1 MDIYLTGATLDKL
14 FSEISCGDVGLQ
26 GVSVIV
32 PESEYRIVINKIK
45 NFDTSKWFNKSSLCR
60 FLSYRCDKE
69 FLGQFIKEFPDF
81 LSKLTVD
88 AYIYANSDVDVLV
101 RLNEVGL
108 LPEEYRAKA
117 IESIS
122 DLAVAIPDS
131 GFLRD
136 SIKTLISDDELA
148 SILKLVRDNLLP
160 DLDRQI
166 DNWRSSYNGEDE
178 PEAYFEELKSALD
191 DYKNEFED
199 IELSRTK
206 IEDAIVCIDQIV
218 EDLKSEYEPEDD
230 GGFWKRG
237 EDNASKNSD
246 NRSIFDDVDYG

>member
-1 MDIYLTGATLDKL
+1 M
-14 FSEISCGDVGLQ
+14 S
-26 GVSVIV
+26 
-32 PESEYRIVINKIK
+32 
-45 NFDTSKWFNKSSLCR
+45 
-60 FLSYRCDKE
+60 
-69 FLGQFIKEFPDF
+69 QFIKEFPDF

-101 RLNEVGL
+101 SLNEVGL
-108 LPEEYRAKA
+108 LPEEYRVKA
-117 IESIS
+117 IESIR
-122 DLAVAIPDS
+122 DLAVTIPDS

-136 SIKTLISDDELA
+136 SIKTLMSDDELA

-230 GGFWKRG
+230 DGFWKRG
-237 EDNASKNSD
+237 EENTSKNSD
-246 NRSIFDDVDYG
+246 NRSIFDDVDF